1 MSKRELRRGRETG
14 VTIHRRVWRMAGP
27 IILSNVSVPLLGAV
41 DTAVVGHLPQ
51 AYYIGAVGIGAMLFN
66 FIYFGF
72 NCLRMG
78 TTAPTAQ
85 AAGAED
91 WSEVRGM
98 LARALFIA
106 LTIGAL
112 LVAMQLPIAAF
123 AFGLIEAS
131 PEVEGLGSQY
141 FLIRVWAAPAALSTY
156 VIIGWLYG
164 LQDARIPL
172 VLQITT
178 NSINIVLDLLFVFGF
193 DWGVEGVAAASVIAE
208 YTGLALGIYFV
219 RRRLRA
225 MPWGETTP
233 RIFDIPKLRR
243 ILTLNG
249 FIFARTLCVVSGM
262 AIFMAQAAKLG
273 DLPLAANQ
281 VLYNFLQFT
290 AFGLDG
296 LAHAAEA
303 LIGQAIG
310 RRSRAAFGEAV
321 RAVLLWSGVVA
332 VINVLIYW
340 IAGTA
345 IIALITNIPE
355 VRAEAAAYLPWA
367 IVMPA
372 IAVWAYAY
380 DGIFLGATR
389 ADIMLASM
397 LLSFAVYMGT
407 MFWLLP
413 GMDNHALWIALMGFL
428 GFRGLTL
435 IAFYPR
441 LRRGV
446 GEG

>member
-1 MSKRELRRGRETG
+1 

-41 DTAVVGHLPQ
+41 DTAVVGHLPE
-51 AYYIGAVGIGAMLFN
+51 AYYIGAVGIGAMIFN

-85 AAGAED
+85 AAGAGD
-91 WSEVRGM
+91 WTEVRGM
-98 LARALFIA
+98 LGRALFIA
-106 LTIGAL
+106 LTVGVCLLAL
-112 LVAMQLPIAAF
+112 QSLIVGF
-123 AFGLIEAS
+123 AFGMIDAS
-131 PEVEGLGSQY
+131 AEVEDLGSRY
-141 FLIRVWAAPAALSTY
+141 FLIRVWAVPAALSTY
-156 VIIGWLYG
+156 VIIGWFYG

-172 VLQITT
+172 VLQVSA
-178 NSINIVLDLLFVFGF
+178 NVINIILDLLFVFVF

-208 YTGLALGIYFV
+208 YTGLGLGFYYV
-219 RRRLRA
+219 RRRLKA
-225 MPWGETTP
+225 MPGGEVAP
-233 RIFDIPKLRR
+233 RIFDLVKLRR

-249 FIFARTLCVVSGM
+249 FIFFRTLCVVSGM
-262 AIFMAQAAKLG
+262 AIFMAQGARLG

-332 VINVLIYW
+332 GLNVLIYW
-340 IAGTA
+340 VTGTA
-345 IIALITNIPE
+345 IIALMTNIPE
-355 VRAEAAAYLPWA
+355 VRVAAEMYLPWA
-367 IVMPA
+367 IAMPA
-372 IAVWAYAY
+372 VAVWAYAY

-389 ADIMLASM
+389 ADVMLVSM
-397 LLSFAVYMGT
+397 LLSFAVYMT
-407 MFWLLP
+407 AMYTLLP
-413 GMDNHALWIALMGFL
+413 GLDNHALWIALMVFL

-435 IAFYPR
+435 MVFYPK
-441 LRRGV
+441 LRRAV
-446 GEG
+446 GEGD